1 MEPNEPVTDYR
12 PEWLKALTDK
22 SWNLELIISGA
33 AIFLANY
40 LPDAVDNLLKYYLQ
54 NWVMDEDF
62 TKISLP
68 LLVHSYMKVVA
79 WVLIGTFVV
88 HFVMRAFWAGL
99 VGLHAVYPDGIR
111 YENLPW
117 ATDFTREQSRE
128 RFGALADYILRLDRL
143 ANQVF
148 AVAFLIALTSLG
160 ISMAYI
166 TIFFIMN
173 VAPVYVGKE
182 AGRWIAMAFLVFFVG
197 LAFMPMVMQAL
208 MKKPKWAEKPWVQ
221 KMAKWTMN
229 NIGSI
234 LMPFIHRP
242 LNYLNLTFNS
252 QVPKKR
258 LVMAMVIGFTVFL
271 GFVVT
276 NFVATFLHISGRS
289 AFLNRHF
296 YASSRNEYTL
306 TGGVYDNLRDP
317 NDRLPPVSIP
327 SEVVEGPFLRV
338 FVDYPKLLDAA
349 LDQHCSALSLPDS
362 LSKNERRLKSDSI
375 HLECLDAFFKLK
387 INDSLM
393 VHPDWMFH
401 EHPVAGS
408 PGLVAYLPSKNF
420 KPGKNKLKV
429 QVPSSSKPDSLRVY
443 GELFFWYAPE

>member
-1 MEPNEPVTDYR
+1 MEPNEPVTDNR
-12 PEWLKALTDK
+12 PEWLRALTDK

-111 YENLPW
+111 YDKLPW
-117 ATDFTREQSRE
+117 VTDFTREQSRE
-128 RFGALADYILRLDRL
+128 RFGSLADYILRLDRL

-160 ISMAYI
+160 ISIAYI
-166 TIFFIMN
+166 TVFIVMN
-173 VAPVYVGKE
+173 VVPVYVGKV
-182 AGRWIAMAFLVFFVG
+182 AGNWIIRAFLLFFVG
-197 LAFMPMVMQAL
+197 LAFMPLVMQTL

-221 KMAKWTMN
+221 KTAKWTMN

-234 LMPFIHRP
+234 MMPFINRP
-242 LNYLNLTFNS
+242 LTYLNLTFNS

-258 LVMAMVIGFTVFL
+258 LVMSLVIGFTLFL
-271 GFVVT
+271 GVVIT
-276 NFVATFLHISGRS
+276 NFVATYLHLAGRN
-289 AFLNRHF
+289 AFQNRHF

-327 SEVVEGPFLRV
+327 SEVIEGAFLRV

-349 LDQHCSALSLPDS
+349 IDQHCQSPSWPES
-362 LSKNERRLKSDSI
+362 LSKIVRRTKTDSA
-375 HLECLDAFFKLK
+375 HLACLDAFFKLK
-387 INDSLM
+387 LNDSLI

-401 EHPVAGS
+401 EHPIAGS
-408 PGLVAYLPSKNF
+408 PGLVTYLPSKIF
-420 KPGKNKLKV
+420 KSGKNKLLL

-443 GELFFWYAPE
+443 GELYFWYE